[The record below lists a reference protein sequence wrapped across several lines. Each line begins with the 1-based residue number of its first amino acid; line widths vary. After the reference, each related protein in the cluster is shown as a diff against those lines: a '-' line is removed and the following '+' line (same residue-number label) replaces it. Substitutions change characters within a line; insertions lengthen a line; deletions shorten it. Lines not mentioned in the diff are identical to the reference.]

1 MIKFYKHMEKIVKRI
16 QKQLGAR
23 FPERVLQNAL
33 AKEFRDSNIQYEK
46 ELNLDI
52 LYKKKSSRIH
62 YC

>member
-1 MIKFYKHMEKIVKRI
+1 MVKFYEHTNKLVKRI

-33 AKEFRDSNIQYEK
+33 AKEFIDAKIQYEK

-52 LYKKKSSRIH
+52 LYRKIE
-62 YC
+62 